1 MEQIE
6 KNTLIALK
14 SIFELNQGFSGV
26 DFLLSKITNNSLRL
40 KISQEFS
47 RNNFGNAVTF
57 IDKYLY
63 EQIENPPVFDISDI
77 VSFDFDSI
85 YDETIEFIKTK
96 LKIQELKFN
105 YIKRP
110 DGSNSNLGL
119 HWDNEKRFSVVID
132 DNLFNS
138 IKENPKI
145 KLDVYKEIIYAKLGY
160 YTKFVIEESTNEEFD
175 NGNSYE
181 GFEDST
187 DWTNFNEDLDFDQQS
202 EEFWNQF

>member
-14 SIFELNQGFSGV
+14 SIFELNQGISGV
-26 DFLLSKITNNSLRL
+26 DFLLSKITNYSLHL

-47 RNNFGNAVTF
+47 RNNFGNAVTL

-96 LKIQELKFN
+96 LEIQELKFN
-105 YIKRP
+105 YIKRS

-132 DNLFNS
+132 HNLLHS
-138 IKENPKI
+138 IKKNPEI
-145 KLDVYKEIIYAKLGY
+145 KLDLFKEIISAKLGY

-175 NGNSYE
+175 DSNYE

-187 DWTNFNEDLDFDQQS
+187 DWPNFNDDLDFDQQN